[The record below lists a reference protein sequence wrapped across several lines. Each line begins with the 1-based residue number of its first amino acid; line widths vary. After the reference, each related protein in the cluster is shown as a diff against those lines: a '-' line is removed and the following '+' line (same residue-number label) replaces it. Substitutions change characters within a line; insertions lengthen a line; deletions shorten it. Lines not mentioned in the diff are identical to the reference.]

1 MIRKTTP
8 FIQHEVLDSARKKK
22 NIRMSIET
30 DNLVERSYDS
40 IDLNNSRSSSVE
52 KTSGNI
58 EHNNQSS
65 FL

>member
-22 NIRMSIET
+22 SIRMSIET